1 MPEVQSTISDASA
14 SAFFAEKLLEP
25 KDMPEAE
32 KKFQTR
38 YRKSPSF
45 LSIHMG
51 VKADALPD
59 DSDVHHMVLEVS
71 LQFLSLIMIPLG
83 AIGQNVG

>member
-1 MPEVQSTISDASA
+1 
-14 SAFFAEKLLEP
+14 
-25 KDMPEAE
+25 MPEAE

-51 VKADALPD
+51 VKADVLPD
-59 DSDVHHMVLEVS
+59 DADVHHMVLEVS
-71 LQFLSLIMIPLG
+71 KTLSCVRWVWLFCKT
-83 AIGQNVG
+83 